1 MLSVAFL
8 YISMFNVITLSVVI
22 TDVVMLNVVMLSVVA
37 PSRLL
42 LYYGRNKFCTVI
54 HSSVGHCQSL
64 SPKSDICGQG
74 KDFEGSPARNSIQV
88 SSSSLACIHDT
99 RIEVTGSDKH

>member
-8 YISMFNVITLSVVI
+8 YNSMLNVITLSVVI
-22 TDVVMLNVVMLSVVA
+22 TDVVMLNVVLLSVVA

-42 LYYGRNKFCTVI
+42 LHYGRNKFCTVI

-64 SPKSDICGQG
+64 SPKSDICG
-74 KDFEGSPARNSIQV
+74 KARTLSAV
-88 SSSSLACIHDT
+88 PLGT
-99 RIEVTGSDKH
+99 PYR